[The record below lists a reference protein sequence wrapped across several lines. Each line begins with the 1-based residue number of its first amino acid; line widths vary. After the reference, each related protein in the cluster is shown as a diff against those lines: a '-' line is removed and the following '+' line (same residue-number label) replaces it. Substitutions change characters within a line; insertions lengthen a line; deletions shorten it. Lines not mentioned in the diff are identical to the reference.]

1 VIHTD
6 FLPNCTETM
15 FPAPSG
21 PASMVKQRTS
31 SGGSDGKRARGGT
44 ERWQGKA
51 GRPGHGHGST
61 NAGRVDAALLA
72 LAGPTLDLESLEFG
86 EKAFSSRARLY
97 IGNLAPNVTEDR
109 IKEMFKPYG
118 KVGECYINKD
128 RRFAFVRMETRAAAE
143 KAKRELN
150 GKRSGDGG
158 KYVTFVRFA
167 PTPTAVKVTGLSPS
181 VTNELLAKAF
191 SVFGSIERCL
201 VYVDSHGRSKEEGI
215 VEFESKSSAENC
227 TQRCT
232 EQCFFLTA
240 TMKPVEVELIQN
252 HEDDDGFMENMAKMA
267 REYITD
273 RQRGPRLVG
282 PGSFEHDFGKKWK
295 ELRAAKKEQL
305 EGVEREFKLKEER
318 LLASL
323 ECSKYAFETDLLR
336 KELMAREANL
346 QRNLMRMTP
355 SSSCPSI
362 WEDPGRGNPFSP
374 RQMPSCPPPP
384 AMSSQAS
391 LLGTP
396 PSLLGEPPSMK
407 YGEPKFPDGGM
418 EIDRGPTHDGYG
430 DGDDQKRPRRF

>member
-1 VIHTD
+1 
-6 FLPNCTETM
+6 M

-167 PTPTAVKVTGLSPS
+167 PTPTAVKVTGLSSS

-191 SVFGSIERCL
+191 SVFGPIERCL

-215 VEFESKSSAENC
+215 VEVRYSSLVQWRDYVLKLLLIFQFESKSSAENC

-282 PGSFEHDFGKKWK
+282 PGSFENDFGKKWK

-355 SSSCPSI
+355 SRYNL
-362 WEDPGRGNPFSP
+362 D
-374 RQMPSCPPPP
+374 
-384 AMSSQAS
+384 ATDA
-391 LLGTP
+391 TV
-396 PSLLGEPPSMK
+396 
-407 YGEPKFPDGGM
+407 
-418 EIDRGPTHDGYG
+418 
-430 DGDDQKRPRRF
+430 

>member
-1 VIHTD
+1 
-6 FLPNCTETM
+6 M

-118 KVGECYINKD
+118 KVGECYLNKD

-150 GKRSGDGG
+150 GKKSGDGG

-167 PTPTAVKVTGLSPS
+167 PTPTAVKVTGLSSS

-191 SVFGSIERCL
+191 SVFGPIERCL

-215 VEFESKSSAENC
+215 VEVRYSSLVQWRDYVLKLLLIFQFESKSSAENC

-355 SSSCPSI
+355 SRYNL
-362 WEDPGRGNPFSP
+362 D
-374 RQMPSCPPPP
+374 
-384 AMSSQAS
+384 ATDA
-391 LLGTP
+391 TV
-396 PSLLGEPPSMK
+396 
-407 YGEPKFPDGGM
+407 
-418 EIDRGPTHDGYG
+418 
-430 DGDDQKRPRRF
+430 